1 VALLKQT
8 LFLHQKKYAM
18 VLFINDRPVHLIKNF
33 SSKQK
38 NYGTVILD
46 FSKQNNIKEWR
57 KKVLYP
63 NATNENIVE
72 FFKSIKTI
80 KKFGFKSLTFVVED
94 IESAKQAIFDQ
105 YELLDAAGGVVLN
118 ENKHVLMIYRLGVW
132 DLPKG
137 KAENGET
144 IQETAQREVEEECS
158 IEVSLRKEF
167 YISYHTYLHKNR
179 RVLKRTYWYNM
190 DLVSDANMA
199 PQKEENIEK
208 IKWMNRKQMHKA
220 MLLTY
225 SSIQNVLDHVLS
237 QELNFS
243 KG

>member
-1 VALLKQT
+1 
-8 LFLHQKKYAM
+8 M
-18 VLFINDRPVHLIKNF
+18 VLFINDRPVYLINNF

-46 FSKQNNIKEWR
+46 FSKQSNIKEWR

-63 NATNENIVE
+63 NATNDNIVE
-72 FFKSIKTI
+72 FFKAIKTI
-80 KKFGFKSLTFVVED
+80 KRFGFKSLTFVVQD
-94 IESAKQAIFDQ
+94 IESAKNAIFDQ
-105 YELLDAAGGVVLN
+105 YELVDAAGGVVLN
-118 ENKHVLMIYRLGVW
+118 AKKQILMIYRLGVW

-144 IQETAQREVEEECS
+144 IKETAKREVEEECN
-158 IEVSLRKEF
+158 IEVSLKDEH

-179 RVLKRTYWYNM
+179 RVLKRTYWFNM
-190 DLVSDANMA
+190 NLISDANMT

-208 IKWMNRKQMHKA
+208 VKWMNRKQMHKA

-225 SSIQNVLDHVLS
+225 ASIQNVLDHVLS